1 MLHIYHF
8 IINKLNCLFFILV
21 CVGLFL
27 LSFTLYDFLK
37 PQIILMHPL
46 LAVLSS
52 FILIILYIGFTLS
65 AAKTVSDFVLY
76 FTRNKR
82 N

>member
-1 MLHIYHF
+1 
-8 IINKLNCLFFILV
+8 
-21 CVGLFL
+21 
-27 LSFTLYDFLK
+27 
-37 PQIILMHPL
+37 MHPF

-52 FILIILYIGFTLS
+52 FVIIVLYIGFTLS

>member
-1 MLHIYHF
+1 MLTIYHF
-8 IINKLNCLFFILV
+8 IINKLNCVFFILV
-21 CVGLFL
+21 CYGLYLF
-27 LSFTLYDFLK
+27 SFVLYDFLK
-37 PQIILMHPL
+37 PKIIMMHPF

-52 FILIILYIGFTLS
+52 FVIIVLYIGFTLS